1 MKSMIKNILRE
12 SSNEGKAI
20 EIQAPNKYTPKK
32 GYKSIFLAG
41 SIGGVKKK
49 WQKKVI
55 KSLSD
60 KSFIFFNPFRD
71 DYNKELEQT
80 MDNPQF
86 CEQVN
91 WELDMLEEA
100 DIIIFYF
107 DPETDAPITLL
118 EFGKYSNSN
127 KTQNLIV
134 CCPEGFWRKGNVDVV
149 CKREKIKQVD
159 TLEELINHLK
169 TNE

>member
-1 MKSMIKNILRE
+1 MKSMIKTILRE
-12 SSNEGKAI
+12 SKDEPKAI
-20 EIQAPNKYTPKK
+20 EVQAPNKYTPKK
-32 GYKSIFLAG
+32 GYKTIFLAG

-49 WQKKVI
+49 WQAEVV

-60 KSFIFFNPFRD
+60 KPFIFFNPFRD
-71 DYNKELEQT
+71 DYQKDLDQT
-80 MDNPQF
+80 IDNPQF

-91 WELDMLEEA
+91 WELDMLDKA
-100 DIIIFYF
+100 DMIIFYF

-118 EFGKYSNSN
+118 EFGKHSSSG
-127 KTQNLIV
+127 KLVV

-149 CKREKIKQVD
+149 CKREKITQVD
-159 TLEELINHLK
+159 TLENLINYLK